1 MIRKPFIC
9 ALCAVTLAFPGGL
22 ALAQKAGQSAKVT
35 TGIVEQRQQVQLQS
49 EAGKGAVVGGTLG
62 LLSAGGKSSS
72 KKARNTIIGAAAGGA
87 LSGAAQG
94 DRSGMAY
101 TVRTGTGTTIRVIT
115 DQTEVQ
121 VGDCVVVEEVNNT
134 ANIRRMTATL
144 CEDESARAVA
154 ELQPSL
160 DAEANECAQA
170 KQQLV
175 EVTNADDFDL
185 ARRKVEILCSD

>member
-1 MIRKPFIC
+1 MRNKLYISTF
-9 ALCAVTLAFPGGL
+9 CAVILGLPG
-22 ALAQKAGQSAKVT
+22 APAMAQKAGQSAKIT
-35 TGIVEQRQQVQLQS
+35 TGIVEQRQRVELQS

-72 KKARNTIIGAAAGGA
+72 KKARNTIVGAAAGGA

-101 TVRTGTGTTIRVIT
+101 TVRTGTGSTIRVVT
-115 DQTEVQ
+115 NQTEVQ

-134 ANIRRMTATL
+134 ANIRRVTATM
-144 CEDESARAVA
+144 CETESAKAVA

-160 DAEANECAQA
+160 NAEANECAQA

>member
-1 MIRKPFIC
+1 MKNGLYLYIC
-9 ALCAVTLAFPGGL
+9 CTVTLCLSSGPAM
-22 ALAQKAGQSAKVT
+22 AQKAGQSAKIT
-35 TGIVEQRQQVQLQS
+35 TGIVAQRERVELQS

-62 LLSAGGKSSS
+62 LLSAGGKSSG

-101 TVRTGTGTTIRVIT
+101 TVRTGTGSTIRVIT
-115 DQTEVQ
+115 NQTEVQ
-121 VGDCVVVEEVNNT
+121 VGDCVLVEEVNNT
-134 ANIRRMTATL
+134 ANIRRVTATM
-144 CEDESARAVA
+144 CEAESARAVT

-160 DAEANECAQA
+160 NAEANECAQA

>member
-1 MIRKPFIC
+1 MKNGLYLYIC
-9 ALCAVTLAFPGGL
+9 CAVALCLSSGPAM
-22 ALAQKAGQSAKVT
+22 AQKAGQSAKIT
-35 TGIVEQRQQVQLQS
+35 TGIVDQRERVELQS

-62 LLSAGGKSSS
+62 LLSAGGKSSG

-101 TVRTGTGTTIRVIT
+101 TVRTGTGSTIRVIT
-115 DQTEVQ
+115 NQTEVQ

-134 ANIRRMTATL
+134 ANIRRVTATM
-144 CEDESARAVA
+144 CEAESARAVT

-160 DAEANECAQA
+160 NAEANECAQA

>member
-1 MIRKPFIC
+1 MKNGLYLYIC
-9 ALCAVTLAFPGGL
+9 CTVTLCLSSGPAM
-22 ALAQKAGQSAKVT
+22 AQKAGQSAKIT
-35 TGIVEQRQQVQLQS
+35 TGIVAQRERVELQS

-62 LLSAGGKSSS
+62 LLSAGGKSSG

-101 TVRTGTGTTIRVIT
+101 TVRTGTGSTIRVIT
-115 DQTEVQ
+115 NQTEVQ

-134 ANIRRMTATL
+134 ANIRRVTATM
-144 CEDESARAVA
+144 CEAESARAVT

-160 DAEANECAQA
+160 NAEANECAQA

>member
-1 MIRKPFIC
+1 MKNGFYFYTC
-9 ALCAVTLAFPGGL
+9 CAVTLCLSSGPAM
-22 ALAQKAGQSAKVT
+22 AQKAGQSAKIT
-35 TGIVEQRQQVQLQS
+35 TGIVDQRERVELQS

-101 TVRTGTGTTIRVIT
+101 TVRTGTGSTIRVIT
-115 DQTEVQ
+115 NQTEVQ

-134 ANIRRMTATL
+134 ANIRRVTATM
-144 CEDESARAVA
+144 CEAESARAVT

-160 DAEANECAQA
+160 NAEANECAQA